1 MFAVLFIRKRGQV
14 VRKFKVFV
22 TFASKLNKKMNKKT
36 IISIAATVII
46 LLLVGMGY
54 LIYSLN
60 RSNEENKQMLELAE
74 MDKLEMENEY
84 ENFARQYNE
93 MKTQI
98 NNDSLMAQLEK
109 EQQRTQELLEELRR
123 TRSNDAAEITRLKRE
138 LATMRQVLK
147 SFVAEIDSLNRLN
160 EQLMGE
166 NANLKQQQVQQQQQI
181 SSLSEERE
189 SLSDK
194 VAIASQLDAT
204 GVQISA
210 LNKRGKTAKKTKDVR
225 KFQVSFNIARNV
237 TAAAGNR
244 SIFVR
249 ILKPTG
255 EVLDGGGTF
264 PYENRNLEYS
274 IRKDIEYNGEETPV
288 TVYWDVQ
295 EMLVAGQYR
304 VMIFADGK
312 HIGGSS
318 ISFEK

>member
-1 MFAVLFIRKRGQV
+1 
-14 VRKFKVFV
+14 
-22 TFASKLNKKMNKKT
+22 MNKRT
-36 IISIAATVII
+36 IITLAGALIA
-46 LLLVGMGY
+46 LLLVGMAY

-60 RSNEENKQMLELAE
+60 KSNEENKQMLELAE
-74 MDKLEMENEY
+74 MDKREMENEY
-84 ENFARQYNE
+84 ADFARQYNE
-93 MKTQI
+93 MKTQV
-98 NNDSLMAQLEK
+98 NNDSLMAQLEH

-123 TRSNDAAEITRLKRE
+123 TKNNDAAEITRLKKE

-160 EQLMGE
+160 TQLMGE
-166 NANLKQQQVQQQQQI
+166 NENLRQQQAQQQQQI
-181 SSLSEERE
+181 SSLSEEKE

-204 GVQISA
+204 GLRISA
-210 LNKRGKTAKKTKDVR
+210 LNKRGKEAKKTKDVK
-225 KFQVSFNIARNV
+225 KFQISFNVARNV

-244 SIFVR
+244 TIYVR

-255 EVLDGGGTF
+255 EVLNGGGTF
-264 PYENRNLEYS
+264 PFENRNLDYS

-288 TVYWDVQ
+288 TVYWDVN
-295 EMLVAGQYR
+295 EMLIAGQYR

-312 HIGGSS
+312 NIGSGS

>member
-1 MFAVLFIRKRGQV
+1 MAVL
-14 VRKFKVFV
+14 
-22 TFASKLNKKMNKKT
+22 
-36 IISIAATVII
+36 AA
-46 LLLVGMGY
+46 MAY

-60 RSNEENKQMLELAE
+60 KSNEENRQMLELAE
-74 MDKLEMENEY
+74 MDKREMENEY
-84 ENFARQYNE
+84 ENFARQYSE

-123 TRSNDAAEITRLKRE
+123 TKNNDAAEIARLKRE

-160 EQLMGE
+160 TRLQGE
-166 NANLKQQQVQQQQQI
+166 NEDLRQQQAEQQQQI
-181 SSLSEERE
+181 TDLSSEKA

-204 GVQISA
+204 AISIRA
-210 LNKRGKTAKKTKDVR
+210 LNKREKTAKKIADV
-225 KFQVSFNIARNV
+225 KTFQVSFNIARNV

-244 SIFVR
+244 TVYVR
-249 ILKPTG
+249 IVKPTG
-255 EVLDGGGTF
+255 EALNGGGTF
-264 PYENRNLEYS
+264 AYENRNLEYS
-274 IRKDIEYNGEETPV
+274 MRKDVEYNGEETPV
-288 TVYWDVQ
+288 TLYWNVN

-304 VMIFADGK
+304 VQIFADGK
-312 HIGGSS
+312 NIGGGS

>member
-1 MFAVLFIRKRGQV
+1 
-14 VRKFKVFV
+14 
-22 TFASKLNKKMNKKT
+22 MNKKT
-36 IISIAATVII
+36 IIYLAAVVVV

-60 RSNEENKQMLELAE
+60 KANEENKQMLELAE
-74 MDKLEMENEY
+74 MDKREMENEY
-84 ENFARQYNE
+84 ADFARQYNE

-98 NNDSLMAQLEK
+98 NNDSLMAQLEQ

-123 TRSNDAAEITRLKRE
+123 TKNNDAAEITRLKKE
-138 LATMRQVLK
+138 LATMREVLK

-160 EQLMGE
+160 TQLMGE
-166 NANLKQQQVQQQQQI
+166 NESLRQQQAQQQEQI
-181 SSLSEERE
+181 NSLSEEKA

-194 VAIASQLDAT
+194 VEIASQLDAT
-204 GVQISA
+204 GLRITA
-210 LNKRGKTAKKTKDVR
+210 LNKRGKEAKKTKDVR
-225 KFQVSFNIARNV
+225 KFQISFNIARNV

-249 ILKPTG
+249 IMKPTG
-255 EVLDGGGTF
+255 EVLKGGGTF
-264 PYENRNLEYS
+264 AFENRTLEYS

-288 TVYWDVQ
+288 TVYWDVN
-295 EMLVAGQYR
+295 EMLIAGQYR

-312 HIGGSS
+312 NIGSSS

>member
-1 MFAVLFIRKRGQV
+1 
-14 VRKFKVFV
+14 
-22 TFASKLNKKMNKKT
+22 MNKKT
-36 IISIAATVII
+36 IITFAGILVV
-46 LLLVGMGY
+46 LLLVCMGY

-60 RSNEENKQMLELAE
+60 KSNEENKQMLELAE
-74 MDKLEMENEY
+74 MDKREMENEY
-84 ENFARQYNE
+84 ADFARQYNE
-93 MKTQI
+93 MKTQV
-98 NNDSLMAQLEK
+98 NNDSLMAQLEH

-123 TRSNDAAEITRLKRE
+123 TKSNDAAEIARLKKE
-138 LATMRQVLK
+138 LATMREVLK

-166 NANLKQQQVQQQQQI
+166 NENLRQQQVQQQQQI
-181 SSLSEERE
+181 SSLSEEKE

-204 GVQISA
+204 GLRISA
-210 LNKRGKTAKKTKDVR
+210 LNKRGKEAKKTKDVK
-225 KFQVSFNIARNV
+225 KFQISFNISRNV

-255 EVLDGGGTF
+255 EVLNGGGTF
-264 PYENRNLEYS
+264 PFENRNLEYS
-274 IRKDIEYNGEETPV
+274 IRKDIEYNGEETPI
-288 TVYWDVQ
+288 TVYWDVN

-312 HIGGSS
+312 NIGSGS

>member
-1 MFAVLFIRKRGQV
+1 
-14 VRKFKVFV
+14 
-22 TFASKLNKKMNKKT
+22 MNKKLIVT
-36 IISIAATVII
+36 LVAAVIA
-46 LLLVGMGY
+46 LLLGVMGY

-60 RSNEENKQMLELAE
+60 KSNEENKQMLELAE
-74 MDKLEMENEY
+74 MDKREMENEY

-93 MKTQI
+93 MKTQV
-98 NNDSLMAQLEK
+98 NNDSLMAQLER

-123 TRSNDAAEITRLKRE
+123 TKNNDAAEIARLKKE
-138 LATMRQVLK
+138 LATMREVLK

-160 EQLMGE
+160 TQLMGE
-166 NANLKQQQVQQQQQI
+166 NENLRQQQVQQQQQI
-181 SSLSEERE
+181 STLSEEKE

-204 GVQISA
+204 GLRISA
-210 LNKRGKTAKKTKDVR
+210 LNKRGKEAKKTKDVK
-225 KFQVSFNIARNV
+225 KFQICFSVARNV

-244 SIFVR
+244 TIYVR

-255 EVLDGGGTF
+255 EVLNGGGTF
-264 PYENRNLEYS
+264 PFENRNLEYS

-288 TVYWDVQ
+288 TVYWDVN
-295 EMLVAGQYR
+295 EMLIAGQYR

-312 HIGGSS
+312 NIGSGS

>member
-1 MFAVLFIRKRGQV
+1 
-14 VRKFKVFV
+14 
-22 TFASKLNKKMNKKT
+22 MNKKT
-36 IISIAATVII
+36 IIFIAVTIVV
-46 LLLVGMGY
+46 LLLAGMGY

-60 RSNEENKQMLELAE
+60 KSNEENKQMLELAE
-74 MDKLEMENEY
+74 MDKREMENEY

-93 MKTQI
+93 MKTQV
-98 NNDSLMAQLEK
+98 NNDSLMAQLEQ

-123 TRSNDAAEITRLKRE
+123 TKNNDAAEITRLKKE

-166 NANLKQQQVQQQQQI
+166 NENLRQQQVQQQQQI
-181 SSLSEERE
+181 SSLSEEKE

-204 GVQISA
+204 GLRISA
-210 LNKRGKTAKKTKDVR
+210 LNKRGKEAKKTKDVK
-225 KFQVSFNIARNV
+225 KFQISFNISRNV

-255 EVLDGGGTF
+255 EVLNGGGTF
-264 PYENRNLEYS
+264 PFENRNLEYS
-274 IRKDIEYNGEETPV
+274 IRKDIEYSGEETPI
-288 TVYWDVQ
+288 TVYWDVN

-312 HIGGSS
+312 NIGSGS